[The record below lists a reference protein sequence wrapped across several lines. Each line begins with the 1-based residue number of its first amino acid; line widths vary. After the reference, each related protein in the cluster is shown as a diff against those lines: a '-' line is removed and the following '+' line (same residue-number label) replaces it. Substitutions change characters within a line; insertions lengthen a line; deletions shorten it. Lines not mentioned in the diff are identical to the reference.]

1 MNIYTVIG
9 ARPQFIKAAVISN
22 EISKTQET
30 DDKIYETIIH
40 TGQHYDRNMS
50 EKFFEEL
57 LIPKPKYNLGIGGGT
72 HGENTGKM
80 IQSIEKILLEKKPD
94 FLLVYGDTDSTLAGS
109 IAASKLQIPILHI
122 EAGLRSFN
130 SNQPEEI
137 NRKLT
142 DHLSYI
148 CFAPT
153 DIAVKNLL
161 NEGITKERIFLSG
174 DVMADTSRIFA
185 SLDCAQSE
193 IFLKYELKPKN
204 YILAT
209 IHRAENTN
217 NLDTLK
223 IILEAFN
230 KIDSQIIWPIH
241 PRTRKIIFQNKLDY
255 YLKKINIIDPVGYK
269 EMSILEKNALTIITD
284 SGGIQ
289 KEAYFNKVP
298 CVTLR
303 ENTEWTELVD
313 SGWNMLVDASS
324 SSSIIEAYR
333 KQKTFRLDSSHPNF
347 YGDGFSASKIINFLQ
362 KLKN

>member
-1 MNIYTVIG
+1 MNIFTVIG
-9 ARPQFIKAAVISN
+9 TRPQFIKAAVISN

-30 DDKIYETIIH
+30 DNQIYETIIH
-40 TGQHYDRNMS
+40 TGQHYDKNMS

-57 LIPKPKYNLGIGGGT
+57 SIPKPKYNLGIGGGT
-72 HGENTGKM
+72 HGENTGRM
-80 IQSIEKILLEKKPD
+80 IQSIEKILLKQKPD

-153 DIAVKNLL
+153 EIAVKNLL
-161 NEGITKERIFLSG
+161 NEGINKERIFLSG
-174 DVMADTSRIFA
+174 DVMVDTSRIFA
-185 SLDCAQSE
+185 NFDCAHSE
-193 IFLKYELKPKN
+193 TFLKYKLKPRS

-217 NLDTLK
+217 NFDTLK
-223 IILEAFN
+223 IILKAFN
-230 KIDSQIIWPIH
+230 KINNQIIWPIH

-255 YLKKINIIDPVGYK
+255 YLKKINIIEPVGYK
-269 EMSILEKNALTIITD
+269 EMSLLEKNALTIITD

-303 ENTEWTELVD
+303 ENTEWIELIE
-313 SGWNMLVDASS
+313 SGWNRLASPNNLDQ
-324 SSSIIEAYR
+324 ILETIEI
-333 KQKTFRLDSSHPNF
+333 QKSFPRSKKYINF
-347 YGDGFSASKIINFLQ
+347 YGDGFSSKKIIDFLQ
-362 KLKN
+362 KKFF